1 MRYRTIP
8 IFVFWTFTLF
18 LTLAPGRGGFAS
30 ADQGLL
36 SGANVAVPASQTQ
49 ATDLLTLAHA
59 KHIALENSPSLG
71 SALERINQAREAVA
85 QAKADMLPT
94 VSANAGWN
102 FNEETKNSA
111 SDYNET
117 QYASQLSAT
126 QVLFDGFYR
135 KYATLSAQ
143 YGEKMSLAARG
154 EAQNLLAWSVAQAF
168 LNVQLARE
176 NIKIAESDMAFNQA
190 QETEAAAKEKSGV
203 GSYSDVLNFKSK
215 VNSAK
220 SALLSSRQDLVE
232 SLHGLAALM
241 GYEDVRL
248 PEGMTVALLEI
259 DTIDLNDSMENPQSL
274 ETNLETLL
282 SGRPDL
288 EAAELAIR
296 QADAGIRVAKADYY
310 PTITLTGGYGTS
322 ASDSF
327 ADTDSM
333 GTYVGINVSF
343 DIFSG
348 GTKKSK
354 VRAALSQKRE
364 LENDLVD
371 ARTSA
376 VADIRSSAQ
385 NVTTARQQLALQK
398 ENTSLI
404 QTTRDLVEIEYNA
417 GQVSL
422 VRLNEAQNDL
432 VSAMGDLAI
441 AKVSMILALE
451 AFDYYTG
458 QNIHPEYQTG
468 I

>member
-1 MRYRTIP
+1 MRYRTLF
-8 IFVFWTFTLF
+8 IFVFLTFALF
-18 LTLAPGRGGFAS
+18 LTLTPGRAGVAS

-36 SGANVAVPASQTQ
+36 SDANVAAPASQTQ
-49 ATDLLTLAHA
+49 SADLLTLARA
-59 KHIALENSPSLG
+59 KRIALANNPGLV
-71 SALERINQAREAVA
+71 SALERINQAREAVT

-94 VSANAGWN
+94 LSANAGWN
-102 FNEETKNSA
+102 FNEEMQNSA
-111 SDYNET
+111 PDYDET

-126 QVLFDGFYR
+126 QVLFDGFHR

-143 YGEKMSLAARG
+143 YGEKISLAARD
-154 EAQNLLAWSVAQAF
+154 EARNLLIWSVAQAF

-176 NIKIAESDMAFNQA
+176 NIKIAESDMAFNQTL
-190 QETEAAAKEKSGV
+190 ETEAAAKERSGA
-203 GSYSDVLNFKSK
+203 GSYSDLLNFKSK

-232 SLHGLAALM
+232 SLHGLAALL
-241 GYEDVRL
+241 GYEDARL
-248 PEGMTVALLEI
+248 PQGMTVGPLEM
-259 DTIDLNDSMENPQSL
+259 DMADLNDSLENPRSL
-274 ETNLETLL
+274 EANLETLL

-288 EAAELAIR
+288 DAAALAIR
-296 QADAGIRVAKADYY
+296 QADAGIRMAKADYY
-310 PTITLTGGYGTS
+310 PTISLTGGYGTS
-322 ASDSF
+322 ASDRF
-327 ADTDSM
+327 AHMDSM
-333 GTYVGINVSF
+333 GTYVGVNVSF

-364 LENDLVD
+364 LENDRVH
-371 ARTSA
+371 ARTTALS
-376 VADIRSSAQ
+376 DIRSSAQ

-404 QTTRDLVEIEYNA
+404 QTTRDLVEKEYNA

-432 VSAMGDLAI
+432 VGAMGDLAI
-441 AKVSMILALE
+441 ARVSVILALE

-458 QNIHPEYQTG
+458 QNIDPEYQ
-468 I
+468 